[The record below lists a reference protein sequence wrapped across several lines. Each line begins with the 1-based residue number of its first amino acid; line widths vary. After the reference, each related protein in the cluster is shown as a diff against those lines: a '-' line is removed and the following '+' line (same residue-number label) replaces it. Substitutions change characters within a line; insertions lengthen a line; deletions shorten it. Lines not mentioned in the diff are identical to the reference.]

1 MIMSLA
7 NINYGGGSIPAEK
20 WLDFAGA
27 LSGQTLRFNGSV
39 CYGIV
44 RGLHLAP
51 LDTQGE
57 V

>member
-1 MIMSLA
+1 MSLA

-39 CYGIV
+39 CCGIV